1 MVTAYSQLNKTSTT
15 TTTTLKSWV
24 ICLVAGLFF
33 FYEFFQLTMFNTL
46 EPYLMHNLS
55 IAADEISQISAYYFY
70 AEMICLFPAGLLLD
84 RFSVKWLIIIS
95 LSICVLGTYGFSFA
109 TNVAQC
115 SLLRFMEGMGA
126 ALCFLSSLKLAS
138 RWFHPR
144 HLALIT
150 GILVTMAMVGGMIS
164 QTPLQI
170 LIEHVGWRQA
180 IIYDA
185 IMGVVCIALIA
196 CVVKDYPLEHRDRFI
211 QEIDQLS
218 AIGFFNSILLA
229 AKNLQTWLAGLY
241 TCLMNLPIFLLG
253 ALNGTLFLTQIH
265 GLSSEQAATVSS
277 MVFLGTVV
285 GSPTIGYLSDLIG
298 RRKLPMVI
306 GAILSLIAITP
317 ILAFGRLPFVDD
329 MLLFF
334 VIGFVTSTQ
343 VLTYPLVTEGNP
355 KLLTGTSLS
364 IASILIMSG
373 GAVFQPLFGR
383 LMSIG
388 WHHHFKNGIALYSQT
403 NYVHAFLIMPAG
415 FIASLILCYFI
426 KETYC
431 LSFEKTR

>member
-1 MVTAYSQLNKTSTT
+1 MVTAYSQLNKTPVTT
-15 TTTTLKSWV
+15 TTTVKSWV

-46 EPYLMHNLS
+46 EPYLMQNLS
-55 IAADEISQISAYYFY
+55 IAADKVSQISAYYFY

-95 LSICVLGTYGFSFA
+95 LSICVVGTYGFSLA
-109 TNVAQC
+109 TTVLQC
-115 SLLRFMEGMGA
+115 NLLRFMEGIGA

-144 HLALIT
+144 HLALIN
-150 GILVTMAMVGGMIS
+150 GVLVTMAMIGGMLA
-164 QTPLQI
+164 QKPLRKV
-170 LIEHVGWRQA
+170 IEMVGWRQA
-180 IIYDA
+180 ITYDA
-185 IMGVVCIALIA
+185 IAGILCIALIA
-196 CVVKDYPLEHRDRFI
+196 MIVKDYPPQHKNRFI

-218 AIGFFNSILLA
+218 SIGFFNSILLA
-229 AKNLQTWLAGLY
+229 GKNLQTWLAGLY

-265 GLSSEQAATVSS
+265 HLSSDQASTVSG
-277 MVFLGTVV
+277 VIFLGTVV
-285 GSPTIGYLSDLIG
+285 GSPTFGYISDLIG
-298 RRKLPMVI
+298 KRKLPMVI
-306 GAILSLIAITP
+306 GAILSLITIMP
-317 ILAFGRLPFVDD
+317 ILAFGRLSFIDD
-329 MLLFF
+329 MFLFF
-334 VIGFVTSTQ
+334 MIGFVTSSQ
-343 VLTYPLVTEGNP
+343 VLTYPLVTEANP

-364 IASILIMSG
+364 IASVIIMSG
-373 GAVFQPLFGR
+373 GAIFQPLFGS

-403 NYVHAFLIMPAG
+403 NYFHAFLIMPAG